1 MDTAGANTRMET
13 TTADTAPSSG
23 GVARRQRW
31 PLWGAAAGV
40 LGAVGHLATAPPAA
54 VFEAQSG
61 GAGVEIIDMLDRGI
75 FHVGAVAG
83 YAAVVCLVVFAAA
96 WRRSIG
102 HVGIASTAARAV
114 PLALVASAG
123 AMILGY
129 GVMGALSVYLPG
141 GINAGDIPDEGLYV
155 LWMFLDLGPYMAWWG
170 VVGAALLVSYI
181 SLVERRLPIWLGV
194 VGVLAWLPP
203 VGFLAVAG
211 LTGFAGVVGPVW
223 LVVTAVGLAVS
234 RLPDAAVR

>member
-1 MDTAGANTRMET
+1 MDMAATNSRSGPAT
-13 TTADTAPSSG
+13 TDTDAPSGTSPG
-23 GVARRQRW
+23 RQRW

-40 LGAVGHLATAPPAA
+40 LGAVGHLVAAAPAA

-61 GAGVEIIDMLDRGI
+61 GEGVGIIDLLDRGI
-75 FHVGAVAG
+75 FHLGAVAG
-83 YAAVVCLVVFAAA
+83 YGAVLCLLVFAAA
-96 WRRSIG
+96 WRRWIG
-102 HVGIASTAARAV
+102 QVGIASTAARAL
-114 PLALVASAG
+114 PLALAASAA

-129 GVMGALSVYLPG
+129 GMMGALSVYLPG
-141 GINAGDIPDEGLYV
+141 GINAGEIPNEGLYV
-155 LWMFLDLGPYMAWWG
+155 LWMFLDLGPFMAWWG

-181 SLVERRLPIWLGV
+181 SLIERRLPVWLGV

-203 VGFLAVAG
+203 VGFLVVTG

-234 RLPDAAVR
+234 RLPDAAHR